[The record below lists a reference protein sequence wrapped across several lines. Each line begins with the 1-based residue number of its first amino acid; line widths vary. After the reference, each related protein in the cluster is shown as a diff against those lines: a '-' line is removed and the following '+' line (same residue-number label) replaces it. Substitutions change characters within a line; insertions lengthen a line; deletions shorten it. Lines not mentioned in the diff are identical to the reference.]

1 MADNTQVPR
10 TESHATTVA
19 VPTHIEPA
27 PTNAPNNNISD
38 AGTDFVTS
46 EDNDTDS
53 ETSTIRYE
61 HECFETFQ
69 HKVAQTVAHLGRDR
83 ASIHIERM
91 KGGSYNRVVG
101 INIRASKPK
110 RHCLGWAQ
118 KFMRAML
125 GKPTPAVSDAYVFR
139 TPRIDDTD
147 LKEQVAIL
155 AAVGARL
162 QIPIPEVIHYDL
174 SSDNVVGKPFMIQ
187 KRLPGRAVSHMLESL
202 NLEQRKC
209 VANRI
214 AKLVS
219 EIASVEAA
227 PGEISDVNLIT
238 SADGPVCVNKFPVP
252 HGYCTPATPQSSI
265 DHLLEQCETWREFQR
280 ANGYC
285 FEEIWDSFA
294 AISKALDA
302 RGFLYGP
309 CVLVHGDFREY
320 NLLAEVRSH
329 TEVEITGVIDWDEAY
344 FAPQVMAYR
353 SPFWLW
359 ISENSS
365 SDDLEDETNALLEPE
380 TDDDRVLK
388 RVFLE
393 NASTEYKKFA
403 FAPEAILARRMY
415 HLLRK
420 GIFRDWSMME
430 AEAIISEWDAMYPD
444 DNVAAA
450 NDGTDYDD

>member
-1 MADNTQVPR
+1 
-10 TESHATTVA
+10 
-19 VPTHIEPA
+19 
-27 PTNAPNNNISD
+27 
-38 AGTDFVTS
+38 
-46 EDNDTDS
+46 
-53 ETSTIRYE
+53 
-61 HECFETFQ
+61 
-69 HKVAQTVAHLGRDR
+69 
-83 ASIHIERM
+83 M

-110 RHCLGWAQ
+110 RHCFGWAQ
-118 KFMRAML
+118 KCMRVML

-147 LKEQVAIL
+147 IKEQVAIL
-155 AAVGARL
+155 VAVGARL
-162 QIPIPEVIHYDL
+162 KIPIPEVIHYNL

-187 KRLPGRAVSHMLESL
+187 KRIPGRAVSQMLESL

-209 VANRI
+209 ITKRI
-214 AKLVS
+214 TELVS

-227 PGEISDVNLIT
+227 PGEISDVNLT
-238 SADGPVCVNKFPVP
+238 APTDGPVCVNKFPVP
-252 HGYCTPATPQSSI
+252 RGDCIPATPQKSI
-265 DHLLEQCETWREFQR
+265 DHLLEQCETWREFQS

-285 FEEIWDSFA
+285 FEEIWDGFT
-294 AISKALDA
+294 AISKALES
-302 RGFLYGP
+302 RGFLNGP
-309 CVLVHGDFREY
+309 CVLVHDDFREY

-344 FAPQVMAYR
+344 FAPQVMTYR

-365 SDDLEDETNALLEPE
+365 SDDLEDETNALLEPK

-393 NASTEYKKFA
+393 NASAEYKKFA
-403 FAPEAILARRMY
+403 FAPEAMLARRMY

-420 GIFRDWSMME
+420 GIFGDWSVME
-430 AEAIISEWDAMYPD
+430 AEAIISEWDTMHPD

-450 NDGTDYDD
+450 NDGTDYSDYDD